1 MSQAQPPLITS
12 LLRTLPAA
20 GLIET
25 HISWVI
31 LSGGFA
37 YKLKKPLDLGFL
49 DFSTL
54 EKRRQACEEEIR
66 LNRRLAPQI
75 YLQAVPVTGT
85 VEAPRIGGEGPVL
98 EWAVKMRAFPQDA
111 TLDRAQRLLPEQ
123 IDAIAERIATF
134 HAEIEPA
141 PEGSAFGQPDQ
152 VRRPVMQ
159 NFLQIRALDPPQSV
173 LGLLEKLEG
182 WAVAEGERLNDHFA
196 TRLARGFIRECHGDL
211 HLGNIAWVD
220 GGPLIFDGIE
230 FNPFLRFIDVTN
242 EIAFLAM
249 DLFHRGEDRLAWRFL
264 NRYLEYS
271 GDYAGLAALRY
282 YMVYRAMVRAKVSA
296 IRASQQSAL
305 LNDYS
310 DCIGYLKLALCL
322 ATPSSPALILMHGV
336 SGSGKTVLSQQ
347 LLEDLGAIRI
357 RSDVERK
364 RLFGLGP
371 LDRSGTI
378 PGGIYTPEA
387 NQRTRE
393 RLRRLAEALLGDN
406 FRVIADATFI
416 DATWRQPFESLAEA
430 CGIGWCIVAPDVPEA
445 VLRERVA
452 QRSHARHDA
461 SEADLGVLERQLE
474 NRQPLTEEERQHLV
488 ETNGEEGREVLAGKV
503 TRCLGLS
510 SVISLKGS
518 V

>member
-20 GLIET
+20 RLIET

-31 LSGGFA
+31 LSEGFA

-54 EKRRQACEEEIR
+54 EKRHQACLEEIR

-75 YLQAVPVTGT
+75 YLEAVPVTGT
-85 VEAPRIGGEGPVL
+85 VAAPRIGGKGPVL

-123 IDAIAERIATF
+123 IDAIAERVAHF

-141 PEGSAFGQPDQ
+141 PEDADFGQPDQ

-159 NFLQIRALDPPQSV
+159 NLLQIRSLDPPQAV
-173 LGLLEKLEG
+173 LALLEKLEG
-182 WAVAEGERLNDHFA
+182 WTTAGGERVEGHFV
-196 TRLARGFIRECHGDL
+196 ARHTQGFIRECHGDL

-220 GGPLIFDGIE
+220 GRPLIFDGIE
-230 FNPFLRFIDVTN
+230 FSPSLRFIDVTN

-264 NRYLEYS
+264 NRYLEHS

-296 IRASQQSAL
+296 IRASQDGAEV
-305 LNDYS
+305 DGYS
-310 DCIGYLKLALCL
+310 ECIGYLALAVRL
-322 ATPSSPALILMHGV
+322 AEPSSPALILMHGV

-371 LDRSGTI
+371 LDRSDAI

-387 NQRTRE
+387 NERTRE
-393 RLRRLAEALLGDN
+393 RLLRLAKDLLESD
-406 FRVIADATFI
+406 FRVIADATFL
-416 DATWRQPFESLAEA
+416 DAAWRQPFESLAEA
-430 CGIGWCIVAPDVPEA
+430 RGTGWCIVSPDVPGA
-445 VLRERVA
+445 VLRTRVA
-452 QRSHARHDA
+452 QRARAGHDA
-461 SEADLGVLERQLE
+461 SEADLAVLEHQLR
-474 NRQPLTEEERQHLV
+474 NRQPLSEAERQHLV
-488 ETNGEEGREVLAGKV
+488 EPKGDEGRDVLAQDV
-503 TRCLGLS
+503 EHCLGLAS
-510 SVISLKGS
+510 ASKLKEP